1 MKKLILL
8 RHAKS
13 SWNDP
18 SLTDYDRPLN
28 QRGRENAPLMGRRL
42 AGRQCFP
49 QRIISSPAR
58 RAGKTAR
65 LIAEELDYD
74 KHSIDYEP
82 RIYEA
87 EAMDLLDLV
96 HSLDDA
102 LSEVMLVGHNPGM
115 SDLANLLLTDEIVNL
130 VTCGVVGLVF
140 PVRSWREIDFHSG
153 TIRFCDYPGMHSGG

>member
-1 MKKLILL
+1 MKQLILL

-18 SLTDYDRPLN
+18 ALADFERPLN
-28 QRGRENAPLMGRRL
+28 KRGRQNAPLIGRRL
-42 AGRQCFP
+42 ADRQCFP

-74 KHSIDYEP
+74 KHCIDYEP
-82 RIYEA
+82 HIYEA
-87 EAMDLLDLV
+87 DAMDLLDLV

-102 LSEVMLVGHNPGM
+102 LSEVMLVGHNPGLT
-115 SDLANLLLTDEIVNL
+115 DLANLLSVDVIVNL
-130 VTCGVVGLVF
+130 VTCGVVCMTF
-140 PVRSWREIDFHSG
+140 PVKSWQEINFHSG
-153 TIRFCDYPGMHSGG
+153 TVRFCDQPDMSSGR